1 MSSQLTLTARARRA
15 ARLVAVLALLCVSGL
30 QVLEASHTHGLS
42 DAQAECLLCKSSAP
56 AALSAVP
63 ALALFLLLLA
73 CFTAAP
79 RAAQVSPRYLPLQA
93 RGPPRY
99 F

>member
-42 DAQAECLLCKSSAP
+42 DAQAECLLCKSSVP
-56 AALSAVP
+56 AAVSAVP
-63 ALALFLLLLA
+63 ALALFLLLVA

-79 RAAQVSPRYLPLQA
+79 RAAQVAPRYLPLQA
-93 RGPPRY
+93 RGPPHY